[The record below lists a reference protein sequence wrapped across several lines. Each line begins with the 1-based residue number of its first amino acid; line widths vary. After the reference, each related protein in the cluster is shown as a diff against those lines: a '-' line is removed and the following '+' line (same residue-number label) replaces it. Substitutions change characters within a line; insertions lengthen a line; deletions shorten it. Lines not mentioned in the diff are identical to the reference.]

1 MQDLHIYIQEI
12 LRKDDCDVTIR
23 NSVHIVGRGE
33 PNLESVLWEVVS
45 GVVNG
50 TVTPEDAG
58 ARAEASLANWYKP
71 HQ

>member
-1 MQDLHIYIQEI
+1 MIAH
-12 LRKDDCDVTIR
+12 VTIR

-50 TVTPEDAG
+50 TM
-58 ARAEASLANWYKP
+58 
-71 HQ
+71 